1 MNELVCEPAH
11 LPRVARY
18 AFSAEDDRIQRPLSD
33 NASGLS

>member
-1 MNELVCEPAH
+1 MNELVVSRPV